1 MKRLITY
8 YLNPLILLLLV
19 TGFWACEKVEK
30 PVKLPPKP
38 AEDLRVIQLD
48 LGENYESQIFLN
60 IFDSIPVKTSVK
72 CSDWDLAFES
82 KSFGF
87 RITMNG
93 GAGVLIAN
101 SGKTRF
107 ERVNDPE
114 YLHYRWD
121 EASGGDSISLIN
133 WCDKNMISKDSVYV
147 VDRGILKQDPYRFY
161 QFKILGVTPYAYFLE
176 ICDIKGKNIKQ
187 IEIPK
192 NPLKQN
198 TYLSFGDG
206 NPRFMDFEPYKK
218 DWQFCFLRYR
228 WVYYEFNPPLLY
240 TVTGIYINNEN
251 IQVAVD
257 STFKFE
263 SIGMKDLENMNFHN
277 RRDIIGYDW
286 KNYDFNNGRYK
297 TRNHVNYIIK
307 TNEPQPKFFKL
318 RFTDFYSV
326 DGLKGSPKFEI
337 SEIHP

>member
-1 MKRLITY
+1 MKRNTTY
-8 YLNPLILLLLV
+8 HLNPLILLLVLI
-19 TGFWACEKVEK
+19 GFTACEKVEK

-38 AEDLRVIQLD
+38 YEDLRVIQLD
-48 LGENYESQIFLN
+48 LGENYESQVFLN
-60 IFDSIPVKTSVK
+60 IFDSMPIKTTVK

-147 VDRGILKQDPYRFY
+147 IDRGVLKQDPYRFY
-161 QFKILGVTPYAYFLE
+161 QFKIVGVNPFAYFLE

-187 IEIPK
+187 IEVPK

-198 TYLSFGDG
+198 TYFSFGEG
-206 NPRFMDFEPYKK
+206 NPKFLDFEPYKK

-228 WVYYEFNPPLLY
+228 WIYYEFNPPLLY

-251 IQVAVD
+251 ISVAVD
-257 STFKFE
+257 STLHYENIGFKE
-263 SIGMKDLENMNFHN
+263 ISTLDFHT
-277 RRDIIGYDW
+277 RRDIIGFDW
-286 KNYDFNNGRYK
+286 KNYDFLNGRYK

-307 TNEPQPKFFKL
+307 TKEPQPKFFKL

-337 SEIHP
+337 SQIHP